1 MLNKN
6 KNKRII
12 MKTIQN
18 RNTFEV
24 RRVSDIVAEKMSLQN
39 WKYVPKATAKTIKEP
54 ELKFV
59 TKTKKHDKVS

>member
-1 MLNKN
+1 
-6 KNKRII
+6 

-24 RRVSDIVAEKMSLQN
+24 KRVSEVLAEKMILQN
-39 WKYVPKATAKTIKEP
+39 WKYVPKATAKIDKEP

-59 TKTKKHDKVS
+59 TITKNHLNKEKNEK

>member
-1 MLNKN
+1 
-6 KNKRII
+6 

-18 RNTFEV
+18 RNTLEV
-24 RRVSDIVAEKMSLQN
+24 KRVSETLAEKMILQN

-59 TKTKKHDKVS
+59 DKTKKHGQNEK

>member
-1 MLNKN
+1 
-6 KNKRII
+6 

-24 RRVSDIVAEKMSLQN
+24 KRVSEVLAEKMILQN
-39 WKYVPKATAKTIKEP
+39 WKYVPKATAKTVKEP

>member
-1 MLNKN
+1 
-6 KNKRII
+6 

-24 RRVSDIVAEKMSLQN
+24 KRVSEALAEKMILQN
-39 WKYVPKATAKTIKEP
+39 WKYVPKSTAKTVKEP
-54 ELKFV
+54 ELNFV

>member
-1 MLNKN
+1 
-6 KNKRII
+6 

-24 RRVSDIVAEKMSLQN
+24 KRVSEVLAEKMILQN
-39 WKYVPKATAKTIKEP
+39 WKYVPKATAKIDKEP

>member
-18 RNTFEV
+18 RNTLEV
-24 RRVSDIVAEKMSLQN
+24 KRVSEVLAEKMILQN
-39 WKYVPKATAKTIKEP
+39 WKYVPKATAKTVKEP

-59 TKTKKHDKVS
+59 TKTKKHDSIS

>member
-1 MLNKN
+1 
-6 KNKRII
+6 

-18 RNTFEV
+18 KNTFEV
-24 RRVSDIVAEKMSLQN
+24 KRVSEALAEKMILQN

-59 TKTKKHDKVS
+59 DKTKKHGQNEK